1 MPAYQFKN
9 ATANEVGSAG
19 AEVYTVPSAK
29 KSIMIGC
36 SISNVTG
43 STLPAE
49 VQLIKADNTVI
60 HLSTSTRITGGTT
73 QDLFQGKKL
82 VLQTGEKIKVLS
94 QVDQSFDVV
103 VSVLEDVD

>member
-9 ATANEVGSAG
+9 ATANAVGTAG
-19 AEVYTVPSAK
+19 AEVYTVPAAK

-36 SISNVTG
+36 SVSNVTG
-43 STLPAE
+43 GTLPAE
-49 VQLIKADNTVI
+49 VQLIKADNSVI

-73 QDLFQGKKL
+73 LDLFQGKKL
-82 VLQTGEKIKVLS
+82 VLDSGEKIKVLS
-94 QVDQSFDVV
+94 KVNSSLDVV